1 LPVINFTVGFAF
13 GMMISLNFAQKKAR
27 SVAGSGIR
35 TAFTQSVHDPV
46 ARFRE
51 HRANRLNA

>member
-1 LPVINFTVGFAF
+1 
-13 GMMISLNFAQKKAR
+13 MMISLNFAQKKAR